1 MNKFK
6 VLTVRDVEFTDDS
19 NNTVKGMQLWV
30 CGESAE
36 EGWNGWEVVKIWVP
50 DGHKLEDITAMLKH
64 DDEVMIEFNRRGKAV
79 QIELVA

>member
-6 VLTVRDVEFTDDS
+6 VLTVRDVEFTDD
-19 NNTVKGMQLWV
+19 NDKVVKGMQLWV

-36 EGWNGWEVVKIWVP
+36 EGWNGWEVAKIWVL
-50 DGHKLEDITAMLKH
+50 DGGKLEDIVAKLKH

>member
-1 MNKFK
+1 MNKYK
-6 VLTVRDVEFTDDS
+6 VLTVRDVEFTDD
-19 NNTVKGMQLWV
+19 NNKVVKGMQLWV

-50 DGHKLEDITAMLKH
+50 DGSKLEDITAILKH

-79 QIELVA
+79 KIELVA